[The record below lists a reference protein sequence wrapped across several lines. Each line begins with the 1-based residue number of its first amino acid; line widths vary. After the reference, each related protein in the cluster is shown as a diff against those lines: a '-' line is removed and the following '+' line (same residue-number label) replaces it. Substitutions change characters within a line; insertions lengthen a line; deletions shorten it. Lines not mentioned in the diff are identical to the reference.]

1 MDKLS
6 ERPSVLHIVAP
17 GRQGG
22 AEQVITMMAVQ
33 QKGAGVHVAAV
44 LVPRDADRHPFVLR
58 LQSLGIPTTAVVV
71 GSRSYLREYRQ
82 LRALMTQ
89 LKPRVVH
96 THGYH
101 ADVIAG
107 AAARGE
113 RIPRVSTVHG
123 FVGGSFRNRMNER
136 MQLIALRHVD
146 AALAVSRPLV
156 DQLAK
161 AGVPPGK
168 IHFVANGFSPL
179 AVSFERTAA
188 RQELGLSESAPVAG
202 WVGRLSREK
211 GADVMLDA
219 IAACETPW
227 RLSVVGDGPEREGL
241 EQRAAKLGITDRVTW
256 HGPVVNAGALF
267 SAFDAFVLS
276 SRSEGTPIAL
286 FEAMHSSVPIVTTAV
301 GGVPDVVSPAE
312 GILVPSDQ
320 PSMIARALDSILRD
334 PVAAKRRSSLARE
347 RVVRDF
353 GPEKWLAEIDRV
365 YRAIESNADARR
377 VAGAATKS

>member
-1 MDKLS
+1 M
-6 ERPSVLHIVAP
+6 I
-17 GRQGG
+17 
-22 AEQVITMMAVQ
+22 
-33 QKGAGVHVAAV
+33 
-44 LVPRDADRHPFVLR
+44 
-58 LQSLGIPTTAVVV
+58 
-71 GSRSYLREYRQ
+71 
-82 LRALMTQ
+82 
-89 LKPRVVH
+89 
-96 THGYH
+96 
-101 ADVIAG
+101 
-107 AAARGE
+107 
-113 RIPRVSTVHG
+113 
-123 FVGGSFRNRMNER
+123 
-136 MQLIALRHVD
+136 
-146 AALAVSRPLV
+146 
-156 DQLAK
+156 
-161 AGVPPGK
+161 
-168 IHFVANGFSPL
+168 
-179 AVSFERTAA
+179 
-188 RQELGLSESAPVAG
+188 
-202 WVGRLSREK
+202 
-211 GADVMLDA
+211 
-219 IAACETPW
+219 
-227 RLSVVGDGPEREGL
+227 GDGPEREGL